1 MEITFRLYNNGEELV
16 LVAFFP
22 NKGDAILR
30 KTWTLNS
37 LNLEL
42 ERIPDR
48 CNLPTGKH
56 RIPNRKSLVRG
67 GFKIDILY
75 NSNIVI
81 VYPVTRNGGI
91 IETKKVEYRFEDL
104 GLSNQNSDLSDLN
117 IRARLDRLPVDKS
130 EKFSE
135 LDL

>member
-16 LVAFFP
+16 LVAFLA

-30 KTWTLNS
+30 KSWSLNS

-56 RIPNRKSLVRG
+56 KIPNRKSLVRG

-75 NSNIVI
+75 KSNIVV

-104 GLSNQNSDLSDLN
+104 GLLNQNSDLSDLN

-130 EKFSE
+130 ERFSE